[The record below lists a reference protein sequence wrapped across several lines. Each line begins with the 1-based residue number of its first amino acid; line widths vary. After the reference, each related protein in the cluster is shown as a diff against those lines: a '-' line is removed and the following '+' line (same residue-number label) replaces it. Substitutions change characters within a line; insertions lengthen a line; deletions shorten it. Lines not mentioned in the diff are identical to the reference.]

1 MLQSSA
7 SNLLNIL
14 GSKPVMNETPA
25 QQTSAT
31 SSQDTDFNK
40 IYSDVERASQAE
52 WKGCAR
58 SGAATDTTQPPGQ
71 SVSTGLTDPAAATP
85 ETTVDPV
92 EGQTSAVDVMDTGNV
107 LPIQMP
113 IPAQVLLQNSPSDAA
128 MAADGQTLFNTPGG
142 TLPTVAANQLLVSA
156 DAAAFTTVQPDSV
169 TQPGFSSAQG
179 SDNRAALLLSQGQS
193 VASDVN
199 SAQITAAGSLLSDTA
214 LSDTSVP
221 VPRPELVTGL
231 ALAESSAAAGKLS
244 QRPSGLFVPTGLSR
258 AISQGG
264 QAALKSAAVDGVPAN
279 LASDPAG
286 LMQVSQDGELPEGLD
301 SQWLERIRQFQQA
314 QQGAANGNP
323 DSGYDNASLMDAYL
337 AGGDMSQQSNALNV
351 ENLFQDALG
360 GFDADALSVQDKASA
375 ASSGLNGLTGAQLRA
390 ADPALKTY
398 TMMVPQPVND
408 PQWIDSMGEK
418 IVWLTG
424 RNLQSAE
431 IHLNPAELGPVD
443 VKVQVQND
451 QTTVTFTVQHAS
463 VRELLEANVH
473 RLREMMEGNGVNLRD
488 VQVGADTTGQQQ
500 AFARNGDEAESG
512 SGHGSSARG
521 GVDDALDGALTEM
534 GTTAI
539 SSRNVIDFYA

>member
-14 GSKPVMNETPA
+14 GSKPVINDNPA
-25 QQTSAT
+25 QQTVAK
-31 SSQDTDFNK
+31 SSQDNDFNK

-52 WKGCAR
+52 WKGGGR
-58 SGAATDTTQPPGQ
+58 SDSAADATPLPGQ
-71 SVSTGLTDPAAATP
+71 SVSTDMKEPVASSS

-92 EGQTSAVDVMDTGNV
+92 EGQAAAVDTMDTGNS

-113 IPAQVLLQNSPSDAA
+113 MPAQVLLQNAQSDAA
-128 MAADGQTLFNTPGG
+128 MAADGQSFINGSGL
-142 TLPTVAANQLLVSA
+142 TLPTVAANQLLVSNE
-156 DAAAFTTVQPDSV
+156 AAAFTAVQTDSV
-169 TQPGFSSAQG
+169 TQLELTSAQG
-179 SDNRAALLLSQGQS
+179 SDNPAALLLSQSQS
-193 VASDVN
+193 VSSDAI
-199 SAQITAAGSLLSDTA
+199 SAQIAAADALLSDAA
-214 LSDTSVP
+214 LNDASVS
-221 VPRPELVTGL
+221 VPRPELTTGL
-231 ALAESSAAAGKLS
+231 ALAESSGASGKLN
-244 QRPSGLFVPTGLSR
+244 QGPSGLFVPTGLAR

-279 LASDPAG
+279 LTSDPAG
-286 LMQVSQDGELPEGLD
+286 LMQVSQDGEVAEGLD
-301 SQWLERIRQFQQA
+301 SQWLERIRQFQQS
-314 QQGAANGNP
+314 QQGATNGNSDP
-323 DSGYDNASLMDAYL
+323 SYDNASMMDAYL
-337 AGGDMSQQSNALNV
+337 ASGDMSLQSAALNA

-360 GFDADALSVQDKASA
+360 GFDADALSIQDKASGA
-375 ASSGLNGLTGAQLRA
+375 GSSLNGLTGAQLRA

-408 PQWIDSMGEK
+408 PQWIDNMGEK

-512 SGHGSSARG
+512 SGHGGSARG
-521 GVDDALDGALTEM
+521 GADDGVDGVVTEL
-534 GTTAI
+534 GTTAV